1 MSLDPTAREANIRD
15 SIKKFFID
23 GLQRTDG
30 VPVTFDRGLSSPVI
44 QGDAESVDK
53 WVAVQFDA
61 MDVDYMGFQIIT
73 VYCCTRFD
81 AEGFRLAQLRDRV
94 MGYLTDSTQ
103 TDGMKRIPF
112 YRSYEYP
119 TAWELL
125 GSLLVRIQGES
136 AQFEAEDDT
145 KYKIITAM
153 LRWSAKV

>member
-1 MSLDPTAREANIRD
+1 MSLDPTAREANVRD
-15 SIKKFFID
+15 SVKKFFVD
-23 GLQRTDG
+23 GLSRTDG
-30 VPVTFDRGLSSPVI
+30 VPLTFDRGLSSPQI

-61 MDVDYMGFQIIT
+61 MDVDHLGFQILSIF
-73 VYCCTRFD
+73 CCTRFD
-81 AEGFRLAQLRDRV
+81 SEGFKLAQLRDRV

-112 YRSYEYP
+112 YRSYESQ
-119 TAWELL
+119 AWELI

-136 AQFEAEDDT
+136 AQFEAEDGS
-145 KYKIITAM
+145 KYKIITVM